1 MTDWLTY
8 SASDFLLFAP
18 HTYYRLFELYN
29 QAIWP
34 GQFLAVALGVAIFG
48 LLLRRSAERS
58 RAVPVILA
66 ACWLW
71 VAWAYLLTRYD
82 TINWAAKYFAAGFVL
97 QAFLLIAVSLRR
109 RIHLGPS
116 SDTRNRFGLALFLF
130 ALAIQPLIG
139 PLLLGRPW
147 TQTELFA
154 LAPDPTAVATLGVLL
169 LSVRGRAAWLLM
181 PLPLAWCAVSAMTLW
196 TMGSPEAWVMTIVP
210 AATLGCIA
218 LFHR

>member
-29 QAIWP
+29 EAIWP
-34 GQFLAVALGVAIFG
+34 GQILALAVGIVILV
-48 LLLRRSAERS
+48 LLLRGDAKRS
-58 RAVPVILA
+58 RAVPALLA

-71 VAWAYLLTRYD
+71 VAWAFLLARYD
-82 TINWAAKYFAAGFVL
+82 TINWAAKYFAAAFVL
-97 QAFLLIAVSLRR
+97 QAVLLIAVSLRR

-116 SDTRNRFGLALFLF
+116 SDAKNRFGLGLFVF
-130 ALAIQPLIG
+130 ALAVQPLIG
-139 PLLLGRPW
+139 PLLFGRLW

-154 LAPDPTAVATLGVLL
+154 LAPDPTAVATLGALL
-169 LSVRGRAAWLLM
+169 LSARRRAAWLLM

-210 AATLGCIA
+210 AATLACVA
-218 LFHR
+218 LFQR